1 MINNGTF
8 YIVTSDFL
16 SISYFN
22 SYKKD
27 GISIEIVQNIEDVSQ
42 LLTQVTSYDELMI
55 LVDIS
60 NNEQTIFST
69 LSSFV
74 QSFPAKQIICF
85 TETVELEHIRK
96 AKELS
101 ISSVITRNDT
111 QKLFELIKYQ

>member
-8 YIVTSDFL
+8 YIVTTDFL
-16 SISYFN
+16 SISFFN
-22 SYKKD
+22 SFKKD
-27 GISIEIVQNIEDVSQ
+27 GISLEIVQNITDIFQ
-42 LLTQVTSYDELMI
+42 LLSQVTTFDEIMI

-60 NNEQTIFST
+60 DNEQTIFST
-69 LSSFV
+69 LSSLV
-74 QSFPAKQIICF
+74 QSFPSKQIICF

-111 QKLFELIKYQ
+111 QKLFELIKAQ